1 MRWAVVVASAGVLC
15 GCASRPSPPP
25 PPRVVL
31 HRPHRPAATAT
42 ASTAH
47 TPPASTPVKLDPPSP
62 PPEGPGANVPLEGFR
77 PMRSQPKPGA

>member
-15 GCASRPSPPP
+15 GCATQAP

-42 ASTAH
+42 ASKPQTA
-47 TPPASTPVKLDPPSP
+47 PASTPVKLDPPSP
-62 PPEGPGANVPLEGFR
+62 RPEGPGANVPLEGFR
-77 PMRSQPKPGA
+77 PMRSQTKPGA